1 MSLYGYKPTTKPALW
16 TLNKF
21 GAKPSVAH
29 EKPAKAKP
37 ERKTAGTTRRTINSV
52 TAKKPRKTV
61 NHVSKVRSAQ
71 LREYSRTVK
80 AWKALPENRMCGFPG
95 GCEKPTT
102 DCHHSRGKVG
112 ALLTDARW
120 WKPLCRTHHDW
131 VGNHP
136 VEARALGL
144 IAPSGEWNTSP
155 EQRKQ
160 TLDRN
165 AALIQRGQVI
175 HTDDAHGVHPHG
187 EQGAVASNV
196 VRVGSG

>member
-16 TLNKF
+16 TLNKV
-21 GAKPSVAH
+21 GTNPCVAA
-29 EKPAKAKP
+29 EKPAKLNP
-37 ERKTAGTTRRTINSV
+37 ELKAAGITRCTINSV

-71 LREYSRTVK
+71 LREYSRMVK
-80 AWKALPENRMCGFPG
+80 AWKALPENRMCSYTG
-95 GCEKPTT
+95 GCDKPTT
-102 DCHHSRGKVG
+102 DCHHSRGKIG

-120 WKPLCRTHHDW
+120 WKPPCRMHHDW
-131 VGNHP
+131 VGSHP

-144 IAPSGEWNTSP
+144 IAPSGQWNTSP
-155 EQRKQ
+155 EQRQK

-175 HTDDAHGVHPHG
+175 HTDDAHGVHPHSKRS
-187 EQGAVASNV
+187 AVASNG
-196 VRVGSG
+196 VRVGGS